1 MSYKEKY
8 KITEED
14 KKIIELRA
22 LGYQDKEISEEL
34 NLTMTAFRYRY
45 CKLLAKI
52 GAVNAPNLIYLA
64 FSMGILGGKSG
75 KRTKN
80 SFDGR
85 G

>member
-45 CKLLAKI
+45 CKLLAI
-52 GAVNAPNLIYLA
+52 SCV
-64 FSMGILGGKSG
+64 
-75 KRTKN
+75 
-80 SFDGR
+80 
-85 G
+85 